1 MNLSH
6 ITAPDNIC
14 DSGALEREARDNT
27 PTPWIQDAMEAALP
41 DGWWGD
47 GDTLVC
53 PCGYDIELDGRCPDG
68 CVSPLVTQGMI

>member
-1 MNLSH
+1 M
-6 ITAPDNIC
+6 TV
-14 DSGALEREARDNT
+14 
-27 PTPWIQDAMEAALP
+27 PWMQDAMEAALP
-41 DGWWGD
+41 DDWSGD